1 MSGLREDQR
10 EAEVLVTLI
19 VASLPPEPRW
29 CHRWQA
35 SSHRFCAEAD
45 FSVTPGSHRFC
56 AVPDISAIPVSHR
69 FCDETDISV
78 TPISTVGAGLPAMR
92 PEQTSPI

>member
-29 CHRWQA
+29 CHRWRPAPTGSVLKQI
-35 SSHRFCAEAD
+35 SLSHPD
-45 FSVTPGSHRFC
+45 PTGSVPYRISLPYLYPTGS
-56 AVPDISAIPVSHR
+56 VMKQISLSHPNPLWELACQR
-69 FCDETDISV
+69 
-78 TPISTVGAGLPAMR
+78 
-92 PEQTSPI
+92 

>member
-29 CHRWQA
+29 CHRWPA
-35 SSHRFCAEAD
+35 SSHKICAG
-45 FSVTPGSHRFC
+45 SVL
-56 AVPDISAIPVSHR
+56 SATSSSHR

-78 TPISTVGAGLPAMR
+78 TAKSTVGAGLPAMR
-92 PEQTSPI
+92 PEQAPRIQGLGMVAIMDGR